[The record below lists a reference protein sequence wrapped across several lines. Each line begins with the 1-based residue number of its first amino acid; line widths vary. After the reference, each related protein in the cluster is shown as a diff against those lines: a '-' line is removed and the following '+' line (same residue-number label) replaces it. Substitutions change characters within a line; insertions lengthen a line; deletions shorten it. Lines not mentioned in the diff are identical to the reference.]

1 MKQPFRRAVS
11 ALCAFTL
18 AASLVPAVALAD
30 GGGDTGKVGEGLA
43 GAEATKALDDLQY
56 AAGVDIAPDFLE
68 TTVPFNEMIAPLELE
83 AFQMPLRDGCHE
95 KWIDRVMLPDFV
107 QDAYDVLEEG
117 ADGDGDKD
125 YLIENRYL
133 TGEAPH
139 VSGEQYYPDNNDG
152 VTSPFLLFFQAE
164 FNGDNETKQDYA
176 ELMRRYM
183 RIICTAFDRDH
194 PEVFWRSSTLH
205 YEFRTDGKTL
215 YGGLALDAPT
225 RSVLYQD
232 EQTVKDGIAN
242 IDKWANRII
251 QAAPPK
257 EDAEGRVRFF
267 NKWLTENNEYNS
279 TTPLDDIRE
288 SYQDAWECISAL
300 EGREGDKGPVCEA
313 YARAFKVLC
322 DRSDIPCVLV
332 DGTAVTS
339 SGSGGHMWNYVSL
352 GGEWYGVDAT
362 WNDPRVSGISGKLS
376 GYEHEN
382 YLLVGANTQIGS
394 LCFLESHPVTNA
406 SFTGYTF
413 PNGPELSSEKYERD
427 CSKMGHVLGEKTIQ
441 NEKNPTCEENG
452 GHDEVQVC
460 KYCAYEEI
468 NYVEEPGTATGH
480 DFGEWTV
487 SKNATC
493 EAPGEKVKACVNPGC
508 THSETQKINALGH
521 NMSEWEVIKPA
532 TCTAAG
538 EERQRCKRSGCS
550 YDTPRPVPALGHSI
564 KFDKDDIKGATCTE
578 DGTVSGVCSVCG
590 AEGAS
595 QVVPGTALGHNWG
608 AWRVATAPTCTVSGV
623 EERTCSR
630 DGSHRETR
638 VVRATGHAVGA
649 WKTARVATCTVP
661 GAEVRRC
668 AHAGCSHTETR
679 AVAATGHAFGAY
691 RPNGDAKVGVN
702 GTETATCTKCGA
714 RTTRTAAGSALAPAK
729 GQTVTVGGASYT
741 VAGTA
746 AVAYAG
752 PASKAATSA
761 TVPAAVRVSGRTYK
775 VTSISPK
782 AFAGNKKLKSVKIGA
797 NVTAIPAGAFKG
809 CTKLSKVTFGAA
821 VKSIGSK
828 AFYGCKSLKSVT
840 LGAKVASIGASAFQ
854 NCAKLTKVTVKS
866 AKLKTVGKSAFAG
879 CKKLKSASLKT
890 TKLKSVGKNALKGT
904 AKKLVVKVPK
914 SKVRAY
920 QKLFKS
926 KGSKTVRVTK

>member
-18 AASLVPAVALAD
+18 AASLVPSVALAN
-30 GGGDTGKVGEGLA
+30 GGEEREIPPGIEAVSGCINLDNAEITIGEPIDLA
-43 GAEATKALDDLQY
+43 
-56 AAGVDIAPDFLE
+56 
-68 TTVPFNEMIAPLELE
+68 TTVENEGIDLLSNEEFKVPLKE
-83 AFQMPLRDGCHE
+83 GSHE
-95 KWIDRVMLPDFV
+95 KWIDRV
-107 QDAYDVLEEG
+107 VLEDAVRTSYEKLEE
-117 ADGDGDKD
+117 ASDNDGFED
-125 YLIENRYL
+125 YLIEDKYVN
-133 TGEAPH
+133 GEVLDAHNFH
-139 VSGEQYYPDNNDG
+139 VGKDEDG
-152 VTSPFLLFFQAE
+152 VLYPTILFFAG
-164 FNGDNETKQDYA
+164 NYETEEEYSKLKQIMSDYT
-176 ELMRRYM
+176 L
-183 RIICTAFDRDH
+183 IICTAFNRDH
-194 PEVFWRSSTLH
+194 AEVFWLGTVVSPVTYTQGNQLVSGIVVGGPARSA
-205 YEFRTDGKTL
+205 L
-215 YGGLALDAPT
+215 YP
-225 RSVLYQD
+225 D
-232 EQTVKDGIAN
+232 ERAIKKGIA
-242 IDKWANRII
+242 DRDAWAESILA
-251 QAAPPK
+251 AAPSEQDP
-257 EDAEGRVRFF
+257 EERIRYF
-267 NKWLTENNEYNS
+267 NEWLTKNNEYNTS
-279 TTPLDDIRE
+279 E
-288 SYQDAWECISAL
+288 SLTELRPSYLDAWTCMSAL
-300 EGREGDKGPVCEA
+300 EGREGVKGPVCEA

-322 DRSDIPCVLV
+322 DRSNIPCVLA
-332 DGTAVTS
+332 DGMAVTS
-339 SGSGGHMWNYVSL
+339 TGSGAHMWNSVNL
-352 GGEWYGVDAT
+352 GGGWYGVDVT
-362 WNDPRVSGISGKLS
+362 WNDPRGGKGGKVSGV
-376 GYEHEN
+376 EN
-382 YLLVGANTQIGS
+382 TKYLLVGADTVVGS
-394 LCFLESHPVTNA
+394 MTYGQSHPETNA
-406 SFTGYTF
+406 LYEGYEF
-413 PNGPELSSEKYERD
+413 PNGPELSSEKYVHD

-441 NEKNPTCEENG
+441 NEKNPSCEANG
-452 GHDEVQVC
+452 GHDEVRVC
-460 KYCAYEEI
+460 KYCPYEEI
-468 NYVEEPGTATGH
+468 NYVEESGTATGH

-493 EAPGEKVKACVNPGC
+493 EAEGEEKRICVNVGC
-508 THSETQKINALGH
+508 THSEAQKINALGH
-521 NMSEWEVIKPA
+521 DMGEWKVVEPA
-532 TCTAAG
+532 TCTIAG
-538 EERQRCKRSGCS
+538 KEQQRCMRIGCS
-550 YDTPRPVPALGHSI
+550 YDMTRPVAALGHKVQSG
-564 KFDKDDIKGATCTE
+564 KVEGATCTE
-578 DGTVSGVCSVCG
+578 DGTVSGVCLVCG

-879 CKKLKSASLKT
+879 CKKLKSVSLKT

>member
-18 AASLVPAVALAD
+18 AASLVPAVALAN
-30 GGGDTGKVGEGLA
+30 GGEEREIPPGIEAVSGCINLDNAEITIGEPIDLA
-43 GAEATKALDDLQY
+43 
-56 AAGVDIAPDFLE
+56 
-68 TTVPFNEMIAPLELE
+68 TTVENEGIDLLSNEEFKVPLKE
-83 AFQMPLRDGCHE
+83 GSHE
-95 KWIDRVMLPDFV
+95 KWIDRV
-107 QDAYDVLEEG
+107 VLEDAVRTSYEKLEE
-117 ADGDGDKD
+117 ASDNDGFED
-125 YLIENRYL
+125 YLIEDKYVN
-133 TGEAPH
+133 GEVLDA
-139 VSGEQYYPDNNDG
+139 NNFYVAKDKDG
-152 VTSPFLLFFQAE
+152 VLYPTILFFS
-164 FNGDNETKQDYA
+164 GSYETEQQRAKLEQTMNDYT
-176 ELMRRYM
+176 L
-183 RIICTAFDRDH
+183 IICTAFDRDH
-194 PEVFWRSSTLH
+194 PEVFWLGSGISPITYTVGGNQLVCGIVIGGHARSAL
-205 YEFRTDGKTL
+205 YPDERTIK
-215 YGGLALDAPT
+215 
-225 RSVLYQD
+225 
-232 EQTVKDGIAN
+232 KGIADRDAWAEN
-242 IDKWANRII
+242 IIA
-251 QAAPPK
+251 AAPSK
-257 EDAEGRVRFF
+257 QDSEGRIRFF

-279 TTPLDDIRE
+279 TTPLDDIRG

-352 GGEWYGVDAT
+352 EGEWYGVDAT
-362 WNDPRVSGISGKLS
+362 WNDPRVGGISGKPS

-382 YLLVGANTQIGS
+382 YLLVGANTQIGN
-394 LCFLESHPVTNA
+394 LRFLESHPVTNA

-413 PNGPELSSEKYERD
+413 PNGPELSSDKYERD
-427 CSKMGHVLGEKTIQ
+427 CGKMGHVLGEKTIQ

-460 KYCAYEEI
+460 KYCACKETNHIEE
-468 NYVEEPGTATGH
+468 
-480 DFGEWTV
+480 D
-487 SKNATC
+487 
-493 EAPGEKVKACVNPGC
+493 
-508 THSETQKINALGH
+508 ALGH
-521 NMSEWEVIKPA
+521 DMNEWEVIKPA
-532 TCTAAG
+532 TCTEAG

-550 YDTPRPVPALGHSI
+550 YDTSRTVPALGHSI

-595 QVVPGTALGHNWG
+595 QVVPGTALGHGWG

-623 EERTCSR
+623 QERICSR

-638 VVRATGHAVGA
+638 AIPATGHAMGA
-649 WKTARVATCTVP
+649 WQTSRAATCTVP

-702 GTETATCTKCGA
+702 GTETATCSKCGA
-714 RTTRTAAGSALAPAK
+714 RITRTAAGSALAPAK

-761 TVPAAVRVSGRTYK
+761 TVPATVKVSGRTYK

-782 AFAGNKKLKSVKIGA
+782 AFAGNKKLKSVKIEA

-821 VKSIGSK
+821 VRSVGSK
-828 AFYGCKSLKSVT
+828 AFYGCKSLKSAT
-840 LGAKVASIGASAFQ
+840 LGKNVTSIGASAFQ

-866 AKLKTVGKSAFAG
+866 AKLKSIGKSAFAG
-879 CKKLKSASLKT
+879 CKKLKSVSLKT

-904 AKKLVVKVPK
+904 AKKLAVKVPK